1 MGGRGFQRQV
11 FPTLRDTFL
20 HGCLPIRP
28 GGQQG
33 PRTETFCEDHSQR
46 LRDELS
52 EIREQHQRL
61 DWTRCGLA
69 LTYQDK
75 TSAPGLGCE
84 LVPLQR
90 GPG

>member
-1 MGGRGFQRQV
+1 M
-11 FPTLRDTFL
+11 
-20 HGCLPIRP
+20 RP

-33 PRTETFCEDHSQR
+33 PRTETLCEDHSQR

-61 DWTRCGLA
+61 SWTRCGLA
-69 LTYQDK
+69 LTYKDK
-75 TSAPGLGCE
+75 TPASGLGCE